1 MNWYQREMYRCAEAN
16 YWTFRICSEW
26 PDDCSDEMKE
36 LAMRVGRDL
45 A

>member
-1 MNWYQREMYRCAEAN
+1 MNRYQREVYRRAEAT
-16 YWTFRICSEW
+16 YWAFRICGEW

-36 LAMRVGRDL
+36 LSMRVGRDL